1 MQSTNCI
8 KTLNVGYKKPEG
20 AKLWTI
26 RQEKERANSGL
37 PPFRGHQRMSVQDP
51 ARNARG
57 TWQSKQSI
65 WKKSSSMPVLK
76 SNTQWEGS
84 FEDFSHRSIK
94 GLCVWSHKVLRP
106 EGDHCLQTQGPRKP
120 LGPGEG
126 ARWWPQAPWSRR
138 GSVQESGGGWGG
150 ASVLTGTLGLL
161 RAPAGKN

>member
-1 MQSTNCI
+1 MLAIRSQRELS
-8 KTLNVGYKKPEG
+8 
-20 AKLWTI
+20 LWPI
-26 RQEKERANSGL
+26 RQEKERPNSGL
-37 PPFRGHQRMSVQDP
+37 PPFRWQQRLSVQDL

-57 TWQSKQSI
+57 MWQFKQSI

-106 EGDHCLQTQGPRKP
+106 EGDHCLQTQGPGKP

-126 ARWWPQAPWSRR
+126 ARWWPQGPMEQKGKCAR
-138 GSVQESGGGWGG
+138 GGWGWGRSQRAYRDPG
-150 ASVLTGTLGLL
+150 APESTCW
-161 RAPAGKN
+161 KK